1 MTRINASQHLG
12 HYQNFDKFCVPT
24 KREKTFGGIS
34 STIQTYGAKSVQN
47 YKTKNYPESLGNLK
61 SYPDSHSQRY
71 CRQYQ
76 GKDKTKQAAG
86 TSQYFWS
93 DKKYDYSSASQK
105 NTGQFLSNPCICC
118 CHLNKNLLP
127 VKGGIIYLRLWRG
140 SLVTVHIEQ
149 PPMTNQAAIS
159 NHATTLDVI

>member
-1 MTRINASQHLG
+1 MIVTQNISLDVPLSFPESHPPHLTRINASQHLG

-24 KREKTFGGIS
+24 KREKSFGGIS

-47 YKTKNYPESLGNLK
+47 YKTKNYPESLGNPE

-93 DKKYDYSSASQK
+93 DKKYDYSTASQK
-105 NTGQFLSNPCICC
+105 NTGQFLSNPCIWRCR
-118 CHLNKNLLP
+118 LNKNLLP
-127 VKGGIIYLRLWRG
+127 V
-140 SLVTVHIEQ
+140 
-149 PPMTNQAAIS
+149 
-159 NHATTLDVI
+159 